1 MDGPILVPTD
11 GSDPA
16 AAALDH
22 ALDIAVDT
30 DSTVHVL
37 YVANTNEP
45 SLVRL
50 GETVVDVLEEEG
62 EEIVGH
68 ARATAKERGV
78 TVVDRVLQGEPKA
91 EILEYAE
98 THDIG
103 FIVMGAH
110 GRHGIGEYLFGTTTE
125 SVVASSEVPVL
136 TVRTD
141 ADETCSYP
149 YERIVVP
156 IDGSDYARAA
166 AELASTIAAR
176 TDATLHLLF
185 VADELPETIDPR
197 STKLSEDLEEDAREL
212 LHDVASQLD
221 HDDVVPAVEGGSV
234 PHVIC
239 SYAQEHD
246 ADLIAMGTHG
256 WSGFDRLLLGSFTER
271 VIRTAPVPV
280 LTTTV
285 KEDGP

>member
-11 GSDPA
+11 GSDPSS
-16 AAALDH
+16 AALDH
-22 ALDIAVDT
+22 ALDIAAGT
-30 DSTVHVL
+30 DSTVHAL

-50 GETVVDVLEEEG
+50 GEEVVDVLEDEG
-62 EEIVGH
+62 EEIVGR
-68 ARATAKERGV
+68 ARATAEERGV
-78 TVVDRVLQGEPKA
+78 TVVDRIMQGEPKA
-91 EILEYAE
+91 VILEYADA
-98 THDIG
+98 HDVG
-103 FIVMGAH
+103 LVVMGAH
-110 GRHGIGEYLFGTTTE
+110 GRHGVREYLFGTTTE
-125 SVVASSEVPVL
+125 AVLASGEVPVL

-141 ADETCSYP
+141 ADKTRSYP

-156 IDGSDYARAA
+156 TDNSDYARAA

-176 TDATLHLLF
+176 NDATLHLLF

-197 STKLSEDLEEDAREL
+197 STGLSKDAEEDAREL

-221 HDDVVPAVEGGSV
+221 HDDVVPAVEAGSV

-239 SYAQEHD
+239 SYAKEND

-256 WSGFDRLLLGSFTER
+256 WSGFDRFLLGSFTER
-271 VIRTAPVPV
+271 IIRRSPVPV

-285 KEDGP
+285 KED